1 MLLKLSSYSKSA
13 KTWQEQERDAER
25 AVEYVLS
32 YFKDITQK
40 TRDSM
45 RCFSKSQKN
54 KICVEN

>member
-54 KICVEN
+54 